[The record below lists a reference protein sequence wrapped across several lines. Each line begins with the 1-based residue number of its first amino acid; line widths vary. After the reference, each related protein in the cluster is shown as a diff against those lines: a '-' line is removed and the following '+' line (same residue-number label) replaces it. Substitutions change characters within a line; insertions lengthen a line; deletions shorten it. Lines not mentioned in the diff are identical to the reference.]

1 MCGIAGIISS
11 LPLSEGELALLS
23 SLNDTLS
30 HRGPDSS
37 GMFTSGNVAI
47 AMRRLAIV
55 DIVGG
60 RQPLSSEDGSIT
72 LVCNGE
78 IYNHKSLRQ
87 ELKASGHGFA
97 SASDVETLI
106 HAYEESQTDF
116 LKRTKGMFAFA
127 LWDERRKTLTLG
139 RDRLGE
145 KPLYLWR
152 DTGPSGAPR
161 LWFASELRAILKV
174 IPPDRRRID
183 PKAVNEFLTF
193 QYVLDPRTM
202 IDGLAMLP
210 AGHVLSLAAGA
221 LDAVP
226 RRYWS
231 LGDIPP
237 HLPASPKD
245 LVTERF
251 EEACLRMGSAD
262 VPVGVALSGGIDSS
276 LVAAVTAKAYPGSI
290 HCFSVGYTDRP
301 ATDERAIA
309 QRFARQN
316 GLPFTDVEIGPT
328 EIVDDFQ
335 ELVCKM
341 DTPIADIAAHGYYAV
356 ARAARQAR
364 VPVLLSGLGGDEV
377 FWGYD
382 WVRQAT
388 RSQDIVSGLP
398 FWQRLLGKLA
408 PAQPTETID
417 SIFAGHPDL
426 VGAEALARQMQGQTQ
441 RQAVPEGHWLA
452 ATATPEGRSR
462 AVSVSAALN
471 DSWLLSNCLE
481 LADRL
486 SMAWSIEMRVPFLD
500 IDLVEG
506 VTAMRQAGLDDHTWP
521 HKHLLL
527 DAFGHLLP
535 DEIKFRP
542 KQGFTPPVQDW
553 LRALEQRWGK
563 QTLHESA
570 SAAAGLLDGGELQR
584 LWPSL
589 SLTMRHRLMVLDIW
603 VRAVLEGDGSTTG
616 SKETLSTGRSL
627 EGTEAAA

>member
-1 MCGIAGIISS
+1 MCGIAGVISS
-11 LPLSEGELALLS
+11 HPLSEAELAQLA
-23 SLNDTLS
+23 SLNDGLF
-30 HRGPDSS
+30 HRGPDSD
-37 GMFTSGNVAI
+37 GMFTAGNVAI

-55 DIVGG
+55 DIAGG

-78 IYNHKSLRQ
+78 IYNHKALRQ

-106 HAYEESQTDF
+106 HAYEEDQTGF
-116 LKRTKGMFAFA
+116 LERAKGMFAFA
-127 LWDERRKTLTLG
+127 LWDGRRKTLTLG

-152 DTGPSGAPR
+152 DTGPGGRAR
-161 LWFASELRAILKV
+161 LWFASELRAILRV
-174 IPPDRRRID
+174 IPPERLRVD

-202 IDGLAMLP
+202 IEGLEMLP
-210 AGHVLSLAAGA
+210 AAHVLSLTANTI
-221 LDAVP
+221 DASP

-231 LGDIPP
+231 LNEIPP
-237 HLPASPKD
+237 RSQPDPKSFVIE
-245 LVTERF
+245 LF

-290 HCFSVGYTDRP
+290 HCFSVGYSDRP

-316 GLPFTDVEIGPT
+316 GLPFTEVEIDPA
-328 EIVDDFQ
+328 EIVDDFE
-335 ELVCKM
+335 ELVGAM

-356 ARAARQAR
+356 SRAARRAQ

-382 WVRQAT
+382 WVRQAA
-388 RSQDIVSGLP
+388 RPQAAANLP
-398 FWQRLLGKLA
+398 LWRRLLGGLRSEA
-408 PAQPTETID
+408 PRAID

-426 VGAEALARQMQGQTQ
+426 VRAEAFARQMQ
-441 RQAVPEGHWLA
+441 RQPVPEGHWLA
-452 ATATPEGRSR
+452 ATATLQGRSR
-462 AVSVSAALN
+462 PVSVSSALN

-506 VTAMRQAGLDDHTWP
+506 VTAMRQAGLDDSTWP

-527 DAFGHLLP
+527 DAFGDLLP

-553 LRALEQRWGK
+553 LRALEKRWGERT
-563 QTLHESA
+563 QHDSA
-570 SAAAGLLDGGELQR
+570 SAAIGLLDGAELRR
-584 LWPSL
+584 LWPTL
-589 SLTMRHRLMVLDIW
+589 SLTIRHRLMVLDAW
-603 VRAVLEGDGSTTG
+603 VRTTLDSEAHVAGSAYAASPKPHLEGAG
-616 SKETLSTGRSL
+616 
-627 EGTEAAA
+627 AAA